1 MADSSQTSSGGDGGE
16 IELSVVIPCLDEA
29 DTLAIC
35 IEKAQRA
42 IARLE
47 LNGEVVVADNG
58 SEDGSQEI
66 AREKGA
72 RLISV
77 VERGYGN
84 ALIGGI
90 GAARGRWIV
99 MGDAD
104 DSYDFEE
111 IPKLVEKLRAGFELV
126 QGCRLP
132 AGGGHI
138 LPGAMPPS
146 HRWIG
151 NPLFSFLSR
160 WWFRSPFTD
169 IYCGLRGFTRDLF
182 DRLDQRCAGMEFAT
196 EMIIKASLRG
206 ARTAEVP
213 ITFHPDGRTSH
224 RPHLK
229 TLRDGWRTLRFFL
242 LFSPR
247 WLFLVPGLALIVL
260 GVLGYALALP
270 RVAILG
276 ATLDAHT
283 MLFASLSILLG
294 YQTILFAIFAKTF
307 GIIRGLLPRDSRMD
321 QFFEI
326 VNLER
331 GLVVSFVAVGAG
343 TLLIAAAVH
352 RWWLADFGPL
362 VYSRTMRLVI
372 QGATLTALGF
382 QPMFSS
388 FFVSILGLDSR

>member
-16 IELSVVIPCLDEA
+16 IELSVVIPCLNEA

-111 IPKLVEKLRAGFELV
+111 IPKFVEKLRAGFELV

-146 HRWIG
+146 HRG
-151 NPLFSFLSR
+151 CP
-160 WWFRSPFTD
+160 
-169 IYCGLRGFTRDLF
+169 
-182 DRLDQRCAGMEFAT
+182 AGC
-196 EMIIKASLRG
+196 
-206 ARTAEVP
+206 
-213 ITFHPDGRTSH
+213 
-224 RPHLK
+224 
-229 TLRDGWRTLRFFL
+229 
-242 LFSPR
+242 
-247 WLFLVPGLALIVL
+247 
-260 GVLGYALALP
+260 
-270 RVAILG
+270 
-276 ATLDAHT
+276 
-283 MLFASLSILLG
+283 
-294 YQTILFAIFAKTF
+294 
-307 GIIRGLLPRDSRMD
+307 
-321 QFFEI
+321 
-326 VNLER
+326 
-331 GLVVSFVAVGAG
+331 
-343 TLLIAAAVH
+343 
-352 RWWLADFGPL
+352 
-362 VYSRTMRLVI
+362 
-372 QGATLTALGF
+372 
-382 QPMFSS
+382 
-388 FFVSILGLDSR
+388 